1 AAGMAVRLAKAVM
14 ALDEEIAELDAL
26 IEARFRS
33 LFMSCGADAGS
44 QQPNPHADPVRAR
57 GCEECREWGS
67 VVNDEGGHELCPN
80 CQTDVVGAETAA
92 RSPRT
97 RDGGGRP
104 GSVQAGGAQQVI
116 DDACR

>member
-1 AAGMAVRLAKAVM
+1 
-14 ALDEEIAELDAL
+14 
-26 IEARFRS
+26 
-33 LFMSCGADAGS
+33 MSCGADTGS

-80 CQTDVVGAETAA
+80 CQTDVVGAEPAA

-97 RDGGGRP
+97 RNEGGRP
-104 GSVQAGGAQQVI
+104 GSVQAGGAQRVI
-116 DDACR
+116 DDKCR